1 MPLFPTPHEASL
13 IPFLGGLIAKAAPFV
28 RGLFAGGIDGRRVA
42 AVPQLIRRTLPVVT
56 RALAPVVRR
65 AAPVAGPIARIV
77 GAGAGFGAGAEL
89 VQRGFKIT
97 IDRRTGQQRMVRIRR
112 MNAAN
117 VRALRRALR
126 RVKGFEGL
134 ARRVG
139 VFTRGP
145 AARGRRPSRYRLRL
159 PKRRRRGFGDAPLWL
174 DPDDARSVPYEEPYD
189 ESEEDDDG
197 ADDGD

>member
-28 RGLFAGGIDGRRVA
+28 RGLFAGGIDGRRIA
-42 AVPQLIRRTLPVVT
+42 PVIQ
-56 RALAPVVRR
+56 RALPAVGRAIAPVVRR
-65 AAPVAGPIARIV
+65 VAPVAAPLARIV

-97 IDRRTGQQRMVRIRR
+97 IDRRTGQQRMVRVRR
-112 MNAAN
+112 MNTAN

-126 RVKGFEGL
+126 RVKGFEVL

-145 AARGRRPSRYRLRL
+145 AARGRRPSRFRLKF
-159 PKRRRRGFGDAPLWL
+159 PKRRRRGLGDAPFFDDELT
-174 DPDDARSVPYEEPYD
+174 PDYEAELYGEP
-189 ESEEDDDG
+189 EEDDDG